1 MAIRSGQIIA
11 TTTRRDIPETC
22 VMPWRLEI
30 KNMDNTDDIF
40 IGNGEVTTST
50 GLRLGKE
57 ERLTLEL
64 APLDRVYVIS
74 AKNAHQIG
82 YIVFTQAC

>member
-1 MAIRSGQIIA
+1 MALKSGQITA
-11 TTTRRDIPETC
+11 STTRRDIPVTC

-40 IGNGEVTTST
+40 IGNGDVTTAT
-50 GLRLGKE
+50 GLRLAKE
-57 ERLTLEL
+57 ERMTLEL
-64 APLDRVYVIS
+64 APLDRVFVIS
-74 AKNAHQIG
+74 AKETHQIG